1 MQGERLLISCGRNRR
16 EPVFKETTHEEEQ
29 KALAFI
35 QQAQEGQFA
44 LICEECLELGRIDL
58 ALEEPEE
65 GYYYSYA

>member
-1 MQGERLLISCGRNRR
+1 M
-16 EPVFKETTHEEEQ
+16 FKETTHEEEQ